1 MQRRSYFGYGVPCN
15 PMDPVDPK
23 GKRPKI
29 QVFKLLL
36 ALSVASA
43 SMNDARKRFRQFR
56 AVSQLV
62 GRIFCCRKRRNWKT
76 GSANTHKLNH
86 KPCFCV
92 GLLYIGE
99 EKRGRCEKDIV
110 LNHQRYITIDWAA
123 WIFGDEAFWW
133 KPMNLSRL
141 QQQLSPLLP
150 KS

>member
-92 GLLYIGE
+92 GLLYVGE
-99 EKRGRCEKDIV
+99 EKKGKMRKRYSFEPPKIYNHWLSCLDIWRWGILV
-110 LNHQRYITIDWAA
+110 ETHEFKQIATAT
-123 WIFGDEAFWW
+123 
-133 KPMNLSRL
+133 
-141 QQQLSPLLP
+141 
-150 KS
+150 